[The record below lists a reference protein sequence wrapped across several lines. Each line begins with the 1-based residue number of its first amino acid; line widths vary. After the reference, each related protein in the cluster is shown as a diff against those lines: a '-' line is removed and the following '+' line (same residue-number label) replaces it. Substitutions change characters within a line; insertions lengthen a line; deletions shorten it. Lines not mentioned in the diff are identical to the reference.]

1 MSAPSAFD
9 QHDGAPHTGQELA
22 RDLRVFRD
30 PRSVALVGASADPAK
45 WGHWLARGALAG
57 QHRRDVHL
65 VNHRTARIFDRPTVP
80 RLADCGAAPDL
91 VVVSVPAAHVAGVVD
106 EALDLGAR
114 GILTVTAG
122 VPEEA
127 GLAARVRAAGA
138 RIIGPSSLGLY
149 DAGSQLQLAWGD
161 FTPGRLAVVSQSG
174 QLGTEIVGLAAR
186 AGVGTSRFV
195 SIGSQVDVTA
205 AEVLVDLA
213 DHDDTAV
220 VAVYVESFTDG
231 HELLAAIRLL
241 TEAGKPVLLMT
252 VGASAA
258 SQRAARSH
266 TGAITSPLAA
276 VDAACAAAGA
286 LRVETPRQ
294 LVETA
299 ALLCARWRP
308 RGLRVGVV
316 GDSGGQGALAADALA
331 RSGLQVPRFS
341 DALAASLAEGLP
353 PLAAVHNPVDL
364 AGGGEQDLWS
374 YARTAATLLTS
385 GEVDE
390 VLVTGY
396 FGRYSLDV
404 PGLAGQEVEVAQAL
418 AAAADV
424 AGVPLLVHTMGPD
437 SPSAALLRER
447 GVPTFDSVDGAS
459 RALGDVVELTTLVP
473 RLVPRPQAQPR
484 TPVQGYRDSRALLEE
499 AGVVFPAGRQVRTAE
514 DVSVAAQQLT
524 GPFVLKATWLEHKT
538 EEAGVRVGLADGAA
552 AVAAFAEMSTRLG
565 QGAYLLEEQ
574 DCRDGV
580 VELLVGARQVPG
592 IGPVVVVGSGGVR
605 AELDRDVV
613 VELAPVPVATARA
626 MVQRLRCWPLLCGW
640 RGSPGVDLDAVV
652 SAIVSVARVAASRP
666 DLLELEVNPLRV
678 AADGALAVD
687 VMAVQS

>member
-1 MSAPSAFD
+1 M
-9 QHDGAPHTGQELA
+9 
-22 RDLRVFRD
+22 
-30 PRSVALVGASADPAK
+30 
-45 WGHWLARGALAG
+45 
-57 QHRRDVHL
+57 
-65 VNHRTARIFDRPTVP
+65 P

-127 GLAARVRAAGA
+127 GLGARVRAAGA

-174 QLGTEIVGLAAR
+174 QLGTEIAGLAAR

-205 AEVLVDLA
+205 AEMLVDLA
-213 DHDDTAV
+213 DHTTPRSWPCTSSRSPTAT
-220 VAVYVESFTDG
+220 S
-231 HELLAAIRLL
+231 LLAAIRLL

-286 LRVETPRQ
+286 LRVDTPRQ
-294 LVETA
+294 LVEAA

-331 RSGLQVPRFS
+331 RSRPAGTAVQRRAGRPV
-341 DALAASLAEGLP
+341 AEGLP

-404 PGLAGQEVEVAQAL
+404 PGLAGQGGRGRPG
-418 AAAADV
+418 
-424 AGVPLLVHTMGPD
+424 AGRRRRTRPG
-437 SPSAALLRER
+437 SPSWCTRWARRAR
-447 GVPTFDSVDGAS
+447 AS
-459 RALGDVVELTTLVP
+459 RSSAN
-473 RLVPRPQAQPR
+473 AA
-484 TPVQGYRDSRALLEE
+484 SRRSTAST
-499 AGVVFPAGRQVRTAE
+499 GPAGRWE
-514 DVSVAAQQLT
+514 
-524 GPFVLKATWLEHKT
+524 TWW
-538 EEAGVRVGLADGAA
+538 
-552 AVAAFAEMSTRLG
+552 S
-565 QGAYLLEEQ
+565 
-574 DCRDGV
+574 
-580 VELLVGARQVPG
+580 
-592 IGPVVVVGSGGVR
+592 
-605 AELDRDVV
+605 
-613 VELAPVPVATARA
+613 
-626 MVQRLRCWPLLCGW
+626 
-640 RGSPGVDLDAVV
+640 
-652 SAIVSVARVAASRP
+652 
-666 DLLELEVNPLRV
+666 
-678 AADGALAVD
+678 
-687 VMAVQS
+687 